1 MNIID
6 KLAYKIRSRFS
17 TYISRTKNESRRR
30 KILRYFRENNP
41 TDPEIKGIIDFLKRN
56 PLGVFLNSFKNK
68 YQPKDVKVFKDTSN
82 DLFWVDHYGKRL
94 YFKRSY
100 NITTIRLLY
109 NGLLTEQDPESPHCY
124 VNEDFNIKQGD
135 VLLDIGSAEGIFTL
149 SNIEQLKKAILFER
163 DPEWIEA
170 LEATFAPWKEKVE
183 IISKFVSD
191 TDDLDNVSI
200 DTFLSEKQFD
210 VNFVKID
217 VEGAEE
223 RVLNGMRVTI
233 GKCRP
238 QIALCTYHKQHDFE
252 KFNKYLTQL
261 GYKISSTKGYMF
273 FLSNDEV
280 LSPPF
285 FRRGL
290 IRAVPNY

>member
-6 KLAYKIRSRFS
+6 KLVYKFRSRLN
-17 TYISRTKNESRRR
+17 TYLARTKNEGRRR
-30 KILRYFRENNP
+30 KILRYFRENET
-41 TDPEIKGIIDFLKRN
+41 TDPEIKDIIDFLKEN

-68 YQPKDVKVFKDTSN
+68 YHPKDVKVYKDTSN

-109 NGLLTEQDPESPHCY
+109 NGLLAEQDAESPHCY
-124 VNEDFNIKQGD
+124 VNEDFNVKQGD
-135 VLLDIGSAEGIFTL
+135 ILLDIGSAEGIFTL
-149 SNIEQLKKAILFER
+149 SNIQQLKKAILFER
-163 DPEWIEA
+163 DPEWLEA
-170 LEATFAPWKEKVE
+170 LEATFAPWKDKVE

-200 DTFLSEKQFD
+200 DTFLSEKQLD
-210 VNFVKID
+210 ADFVKID

-223 RVLNGMRVTI
+223 RVLNGMRVTT
-233 GKCRP
+233 GKYHP
-238 QIALCTYHKQHDFE
+238 KIALCTYHRQDDFH
-252 KFNKYLTQL
+252 KFNKYLSQL
-261 GYKISSTKGYMF
+261 GYKVSSTKGFMF

-290 IRAVPNY
+290 IRATH